1 MANSYPFLFYIP
13 IDFNKE
19 FYEFKKLTK
28 DTATN
33 QILVRLIRDF
43 MNVHTSLHIP
53 TLRKVLELNPEQV
66 EQVQLL
72 LNEFENNGVKKRVSH
87 NFG

>member
-1 MANSYPFLFYIP
+1 MASYPFLFYIP
-13 IDFNKE
+13 TDFQKE

-28 DTATN
+28 ESATSRVL
-33 QILVRLIRDF
+33 IRLIKDF
-43 MNVHTSLHIP
+43 MNTHTSLHIP

-72 LNEFENNGVKKRVSH
+72 LNEFENNGVKKRVSN

>member
-1 MANSYPFLFYIP
+1 MASYPFLFYIP
-13 IDFNKE
+13 VDFQKQ

-28 DTATN
+28 ESSVSRV
-33 QILVRLIRDF
+33 LMGLIKDF
-43 MNVHTSLHIP
+43 MNTHTSLHIP
-53 TLRKVLELNPEQV
+53 TLRKILELNPEQI

-72 LNEFENNGVKKRVSH
+72 LNEFENNGDKKRVSN

>member
-1 MANSYPFLFYIP
+1 MASYPFLFYIP
-13 IDFNKE
+13 VDFQKQ

-28 DTATN
+28 ESS
-33 QILVRLIRDF
+33 ISRVLITLIKDF

-53 TLRKVLELNPEQV
+53 TLRKVLELNPDQV

-72 LNEFENNGVKKRVSH
+72 LNEFHNNGVKKENDRFV
-87 NFG
+87 

>member
-1 MANSYPFLFYIP
+1 MASYPFLFYIP
-13 IDFNKE
+13 VDFQKQ

-28 DTATN
+28 ESS
-33 QILVRLIRDF
+33 VSRVLITLIKDF

-53 TLRKVLELNPEQV
+53 TLRKILELNPDQV

-72 LNEFENNGVKKRVSH
+72 LNEFHNNGEKKENPRFV
-87 NFG
+87 